1 MGFGRPPCLSPAT
14 FSRLGFSAPP
24 ATPPVPARP
33 ASPARPSPARPGQ
46 PCPPSGM
53 NLPHWC
59 RRRVRRFRWGHSRVP
74 PSDTNLPYWCHRRRR
89 RFRWG
94 HSRVPPSDTNLPHWC
109 GRRLRRLLATIHN
122 RGLAPYICGRRLL
135 DDSHNRRFPLLFP
148 AAGCE
153 TCKIRKRRR
162 MSFLNLHVIQPAAGN
177 RSGKRRLWKSP
188 NNRRPKM

>member
-1 MGFGRPPCLSPAT
+1 MGKVLGFGRPPCLSPAT

-59 RRRVRRFRWGHSRVP
+59 RRRV
-74 PSDTNLPYWCHRRRR
+74 R